1 MASQAPGVAVPAP
14 AEGADSARFYFGYY
28 LVGAAF
34 IAQFVAVGSQNYIV
48 GVFFKPMTE
57 DLSWTRTEFTVART
71 VGQVAMAV
79 IGLFIGAYVDR
90 AGGRRVMAIGAI
102 VLGAAL
108 YAQSFVQELWQWI
121 VLNGLV
127 LTLGAAMVG
136 NLVVNVTLAKWFVE
150 KRGRAVGLSSMGVSM
165 AGVLL
170 PRLMTEVVEE
180 WGWRTGWRVAG
191 IGAILLVL
199 PITLLMRRAPED
211 HGLHPDGKTAAQVA
225 AGGGARAA
233 ADFANS
239 LTRAQALRS
248 PQFYLMVLAF
258 GMFTVSIGVM
268 LLQTIPFMEDAGYNK
283 GTAALMITV
292 ASVPALLSK
301 PVWGIFIDRVDPK
314 RLTSLSSLMTGSS
327 IVLIVYAVH
336 EDMYWLVVTGFVLLG
351 AGWGGLIP
359 LQEVTWASYFGR
371 RYIGAVRSAGLPFS
385 IGLGAAG
392 PLLAS
397 VYYDQVGNYDGA
409 FLIVAGSCIIA
420 AILILFIK
428 RPTVVGRGNIAI

>member
-14 AEGADSARFYFGYY
+14 TEGVHTSRFYFGYY

-34 IAQFVAVGSQNYIV
+34 VAQFVAVGSQNYIV
-48 GVFFKPMTE
+48 GVFFTPMTE
-57 DLSWTRTEFTVART
+57 DLAWTRTEFTIART
-71 VGQVAMAV
+71 VGQVAMAL
-79 IGLFIGAYVDR
+79 IGLYIGAYVDR
-90 AGGRRVMAIGAI
+90 SGGRRVMTVG
-102 VLGAAL
+102 VLLLGVAL
-108 YAQSFVQELWQWI
+108 YAQSYVQELWQWI
-121 VLNGLV
+121 ALNGLV

-136 NLVVNVTLAKWFVE
+136 NLVVNVTLSKWFVE
-150 KRGRAVGLSSMGVSM
+150 KRGRVVGLSSMGVSM
-165 AGVLL
+165 AGVVL
-170 PRLMTEVVEE
+170 PRLMTAVVEE
-180 WGWRTGWRVAG
+180 WGWRAGWRVAG
-191 IGAILLVL
+191 VGAIALVL
-199 PITLLMRRAPED
+199 PVTLLMRRAPED
-211 HGLHPDGKTAAQVA
+211 HGLYPDGKTAAQVA
-225 AGGGARAA
+225 AGEGARAA
-233 ADFANS
+233 ADYANS

-258 GMFTVSIGVM
+258 GMFAVSIGVM
-268 LLQTIPFMEDAGYNK
+268 LLQTIPFMEDAGYSK

-292 ASVPALLSK
+292 ASIPALLSK
-301 PVWGIFIDRVDPK
+301 PVWGVFIDRIEPK
-314 RLTSLSSLMTGSS
+314 RLTSLSSLLTGSS
-327 IVLIVYAVH
+327 IVVIVFAVNAELH
-336 EDMYWLVVTGFVLLG
+336 WLVYSGFVLLG

-420 AILILFIK
+420 AILILFVK
-428 RPTVVGRGNIAI
+428 RPAAGTRAA

>member
-1 MASQAPGVAVPAP
+1 MASPAPVAVSAP
-14 AEGADSARFYFGYY
+14 TEGAQSSGLYFGYY

-48 GVFFKPMTE
+48 GVFFTPMTE
-57 DLSWTRTEFTVART
+57 DLSWTRTEFTIART
-71 VGQVAMAV
+71 VGQVAMAL
-79 IGLFIGAYVDR
+79 IGLYIGAYVDR
-90 AGGRRVMAIGAI
+90 AGGRRVMAVGTL

-108 YAQSFVQELWQWI
+108 FAQSYVQELWQWI

-127 LTLGAAMVG
+127 LTVGAAMVG
-136 NLVVNVTLAKWFVE
+136 NLVVNVTLSKWFVE
-150 KRGRAVGLSSMGVSM
+150 KRGRVVGLSSMGVSM

-170 PRLMTEVVEE
+170 PRLMTEVVDE
-180 WGWRTGWRVAG
+180 WGWRTGWRVAA
-191 IGAILLVL
+191 IGAVALVL
-199 PITLLMRRAPED
+199 PVTLLMRRAPED
-211 HGLHPDGKTAAQVA
+211 YGLHPDGKTAAQVA

-239 LTRAQALRS
+239 LTRAQALHS

-258 GMFTVSIGVM
+258 GMFGVSIGVM
-268 LLQTIPFMEDAGYNK
+268 LLQTIPFMEDAGYSK
-283 GTAALMITV
+283 GTSAFMITI
-292 ASVPALLSK
+292 ASIPALLSK
-301 PVWGIFIDRVDPK
+301 PAWGVFIDRIEPK
-314 RLTSLSSLMTGSS
+314 RLTSLSSLLTGSS
-327 IVLIVYAVH
+327 IVIIVFAVH
-336 EDMYWLVVTGFVLLG
+336 GGTDWLVYGGFILLG

-392 PLLAS
+392 PLLTS

-409 FLIVAGSCIIA
+409 FLIVAACCIA
-420 AILILFIK
+420 SAVLILFVK
-428 RPTVVGRGNIAI
+428 RPGHATVAA

>member
-1 MASQAPGVAVPAP
+1 MASQAPGAAVAAP
-14 AEGADSARFYFGYY
+14 TEGVASPGLYFGYY

-48 GVFFKPMTE
+48 GVFFTPMTE
-57 DLSWTRTEFTVART
+57 DLSWTRTEFTIART
-71 VGQVAMAV
+71 VGQVAMAL

-90 AGGRRVMAIGAI
+90 AGGRRVMMVGAL

-108 YAQSFVQELWQWI
+108 YAQSYVQELWQWI

-127 LTLGAAMVG
+127 LTVGAAMVG
-136 NLVVNVTLAKWFVE
+136 NLVVNVTLSKWFVE
-150 KRGRAVGLSSMGVSM
+150 KRGRVVGLSSMGVSM

-170 PRLMTEVVEE
+170 PRLMTDVVEE

-191 IGAILLVL
+191 IGAVALVL
-199 PITLLMRRAPED
+199 PVTLLMRRAPED
-211 HGLHPDGKTAAQVA
+211 YGLYPDGKSAAQVA

-258 GMFTVSIGVM
+258 GMFAVSIGVM
-268 LLQTIPFMEDAGYNK
+268 LLQTIPFMEDAGYSK
-283 GTAALMITV
+283 GTAALMITI
-292 ASVPALLSK
+292 ASVPALISK
-301 PVWGIFIDRVDPK
+301 PIWGIFIDRVEPK
-314 RLTSLSSLMTGSS
+314 RLTSLSSLLTGGA
-327 IVLIVYAVH
+327 IVIIVFAVQA
-336 EDMYWLVVTGFVLLG
+336 DTNWLVYMGFVLLG

-397 VYYDQVGNYDGA
+397 LYYDRVGNYDGA
-409 FLIVAGSCIIA
+409 FLIVAGSCIVA
-420 AILILFIK
+420 ATLILFVK
-428 RPTVVGRGNIAI
+428 RPDVSPAAAA